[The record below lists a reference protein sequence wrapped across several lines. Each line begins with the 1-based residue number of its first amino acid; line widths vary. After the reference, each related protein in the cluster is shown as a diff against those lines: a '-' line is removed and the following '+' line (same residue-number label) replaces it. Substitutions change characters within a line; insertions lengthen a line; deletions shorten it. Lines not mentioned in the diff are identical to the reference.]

1 MLLRDRVNVHEFTGA
16 ATPRESL
23 HIRIE
28 FFRPPSGAF
37 PVMVLVRC
45 VARAGVGGP
54 RHPGA
59 RPQQERLR
67 EQGGKPTL
75 HAVKT
80 LSSNGPT

>member
-28 FFRPPSGAF
+28 FFRPRSGAF

-45 VARAGVGGP
+45 VARGGGDPPPQSQAAARASPRAG
-54 RHPGA
+54 
-59 RPQQERLR
+59 R
-67 EQGGKPTL
+67 EPTL
-75 HAVKT
+75 HTVKT